1 MFSLSLSSN
10 WVPSNMSIRSN
21 HIDCIWNQKCRRFSG
36 LRNVIVTMS
45 VTMEIRPNLTQYIYP
60 HPYSISL
67 VHLIENIWR
76 EYTNYEIYVE
86 EARTF
91 STQIFNEGDLNFIS
105 VKQLTG
111 TTQGKIYHM
120 FLKRN
125 LGDIVSWHIAVS
137 ESEFLMEL
145 LRSLQLWMRQ
155 LKIFNSYFFQFLF
168 VCFTDHSFFRWN
180 ICGFH
185 THRIHIRLFCKFHI
199 ENHHAAEQHQK
210 QTVSTWLES
219 SLVTDIWWMFLV
231 AYSRWS
237 L

>member
-1 MFSLSLSSN
+1 MFSLSLSFI

-36 LRNVIVTMS
+36 LCNVIVTMS

-67 VHLIENIWR
+67 VHLIEDIWR

-91 STQIFNEGDLNFIS
+91 STQIFNEGDLNFVS

-111 TTQGKIYHM
+111 TTQGKIYHV

-125 LGDIVSWHIAVS
+125 LGDIFSWHIAVS
-137 ESEFLMEL
+137 ESEFLMKL
-145 LRSLQLWMRQ
+145 LRSLQLM
-155 LKIFNSYFFQFLF
+155 NE
-168 VCFTDHSFFRWN
+168 T
-180 ICGFH
+180 
-185 THRIHIRLFCKFHI
+185 
-199 ENHHAAEQHQK
+199 AQK
-210 QTVSTWLES
+210 V
-219 SLVTDIWWMFLV
+219 
-231 AYSRWS
+231 
-237 L
+237 